1 MLTRKKMTSYVL
13 SGAAALT
20 LLTGGQAAFAEE
32 AQEVLHYQI
41 NVAIDSMDP
50 QYANDGT
57 SFSVLA
63 QCMEGLYTKDD
74 SGVPIMAM
82 AENVEK
88 SEDGLT
94 ITVTLRDDVYWSNGD
109 PVTADDFVFAW
120 QRLGDPELASD
131 YQFFVETLG
140 LKNASAVMS
149 GEMEPEELGVSAAD
163 DKTLVL
169 DLDVPCAIFESLMTF
184 PSFYPV
190 NRAFYESCN
199 GNFAT
204 SADTILCNGAFEITS
219 YEPAG
224 TTISAVKNE
233 DYYDADLVEL
243 DGVEWQVILDAQTA
257 VLAMESGTLD
267 VVTLTGELIEQY
279 QADPR
284 FQTVQAGYQ
293 WYIAPNFE
301 DEVLGNWNIRE
312 ALAKSFDKEA
322 ITGIILKDGSPASN
336 AVVPVDLA
344 VSPDGTE
351 FRSQAGDYENFTYDV
366 AAAQECWSAGLEELG
381 KESIELELVCEDSDS
396 AQNVA
401 QFLQSEWMNNLP
413 GLTVTLKVEPKKA
426 RLEDMREG
434 NFQLGLTRW
443 GPDYADPMTYID
455 MYLSDSTTN
464 YSNWVS
470 DAYDDLVLDAKYG
483 ELTSDLEARWEA
495 LIEAEGMLAEDVV
508 IFPIYQ
514 QANALMISESVSG
527 ITFYSTGFN
536 YLLKYCT
543 KE

>member
-1 MLTRKKMTSYVL
+1 MRRKTAAYLLAGVMTMS
-13 SGAAALT
+13 ALAGCQT
-20 LLTGGQAAFAEE
+20 AFAESGDN
-32 AQEVLHYQI
+32 VLHYQV

-63 QCMEGLYTKDD
+63 QCMEGLYTKDE
-74 SGVPIMAM
+74 SGSPVMAM

-88 SEDGLT
+88 SDDGLT
-94 ITVTLRDDVYWSNGD
+94 ITVTLRDDACWSNGD

-120 QRLGDPELASD
+120 QHLSDPELASD

-140 LKNASAVMS
+140 LKNASAVMA
-149 GEMEPEELGVSAAD
+149 GEMEPEELGVYAED

-169 DLDVPCAIFESLMTF
+169 ELDVPCAIFESLMTF

-190 NRAFYESCN
+190 NRSFYESCG

-204 SADTILCNGAFEITS
+204 SADTILCNGAFKITE

-224 TTISAVKNE
+224 TTITAEKNE
-233 DYYDADLVEL
+233 TYYDADSVSL
-243 DGVEWQVILDAQTA
+243 DGVEWQVILDSQTA
-257 VLAMESGTLD
+257 MLAMESGTLD
-267 VVTLTGELIEQY
+267 VVCLTGELIEQY
-279 QADPR
+279 EADSR
-284 FQTVQAGYQ
+284 FTTVQEGYQ
-293 WYIAPNFE
+293 WYISPNLE
-301 DEVLGNWNIRE
+301 DEALGNWNIRE
-312 ALAKSFDKEA
+312 ALAKSFDKES
-322 ITGIILKDGSPASN
+322 ITGIILKDGSPISN

-351 FRSQAGDYENFTYDV
+351 FRSEVGDYDAFVYDV
-366 AAAQECWSAGLEELG
+366 EAAQEYWAAGLEELG
-381 KESIELELVCEDSDS
+381 VDSLELDLVCEDSDS

-401 QFLQSEWMNNLP
+401 QFLQSEWMTNLP
-413 GLTVTLKVEPKKA
+413 GLTVTLTVEPKKA

-434 NFQLGLTRW
+434 NYQLGLTRW
-443 GPDYADPMTYID
+443 GPDYADPMTYLD

-464 YSNWVS
+464 YGNWSNEE
-470 DAYDDLVLDAKYG
+470 YDELITSAKYG
-483 ELTSDLEARWEA
+483 DLTSDLSARWDA
-495 LIEAEGMLAEDVV
+495 MIQAEGLLADDVV

-514 QANALMISESVSG
+514 QANAFLISENVSG

-536 YLLKYCT
+536 YLLKNVV
-543 KE
+543 KG

>member
-20 LLTGGQAAFAEE
+20 LLTGSQAAFAEE
-32 AQEVLHYQI
+32 TEEVLHYQI

-63 QCMEGLYTKDD
+63 QCMEGLYTKDE

-82 AENVEK
+82 AERVEK

-149 GEMEPEELGVSAAD
+149 GELETTELGVSAAD

-169 DLDVPCAIFESLMTF
+169 ELDVPCAIFESLMTF

-190 NRAFYESCN
+190 NRDFYESCG

-233 DYYDADLVEL
+233 DYYDADAVEL

-279 QADPR
+279 QSDSR

-322 ITGIILKDGSPASN
+322 ITDIILKDGSPASN

-351 FRSQAGDYENFTYDV
+351 FRSQVGDYETFIYDV
-366 AAAQECWSAGLEELG
+366 EAAQAYWAAGLEELG
-381 KESIELELVCEDSDS
+381 RDSVELELVCEDSDS

-434 NFQLGLTRW
+434 GFQLGLTRW

-464 YSNWVS
+464 YSNWIS
-470 DAYDDLVLDAKYG
+470 DEYDALVLDAKYG

-514 QANALMISESVSG
+514 QANALLISESVSG